1 MREHRWYDRRRVI
14 LPAFLFALILV
25 VGATAYAAV
34 QGVSLWRDAKRT
46 GKRLSD
52 ELSSFEER
60 AARTERLLAEF
71 DRSGQALREAQERLR
86 ISLARLHVL
95 TEALER
101 SRQRTRWIRA
111 FVPYV

>member
-1 MREHRWYDRRRVI
+1 MRELRWYDRRRVI
-14 LPAFLFALILV
+14 LSAFLFALVLV
-25 VGATAYAAV
+25 AGATAYAAV

-52 ELSSFEER
+52 EFASFDER

-71 DRSGQALREAQERLR
+71 ERSGQALAEAQERLR
-86 ISLARLHVL
+86 ISRARLNVL
-95 TEALER
+95 TGSLER
-101 SRQRTRWIRA
+101 DRKRTQWIRD